1 MQVLLNSKTINTSA
15 RTLAEMA
22 AEQAWQER
30 GIAVG
35 LNNRL
40 VPRNEWPQT
49 TLNENDKLV
58 VVKAAAGG

>member
-15 RTLAEMA
+15 ATLADMA
-22 AEQAWQER
+22 AELAWPER

-40 VPRNEWPQT
+40 VPRSEWDST
-49 TLNENDKLV
+49 NLHENDTLV